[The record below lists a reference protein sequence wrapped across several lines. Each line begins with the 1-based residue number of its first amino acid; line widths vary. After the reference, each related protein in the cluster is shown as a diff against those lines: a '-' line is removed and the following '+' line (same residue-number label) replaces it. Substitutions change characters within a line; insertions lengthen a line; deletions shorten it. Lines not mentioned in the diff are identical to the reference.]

1 LDDAIKELIMRDTLI
16 GSRINRYEIRESVHK
31 SDLIGIY
38 KAYDTKLERYVL
50 VKTILHSTDY
60 SQEAIDFFLAESR
73 SLAKLAHPN
82 IAKVLDFG
90 YEDGSLYLISEYVPG
105 KTLSELMTGPIPW
118 QTAINILLPLTD
130 ALIYAHARG
139 ILHRDLKPDNILINS
154 DGQPILSDFSLM
166 RIIEEEETRDMTGTN
181 VGLGSPGYVSPE
193 QVQGLAVDFRSDIYS
208 LGVVFFEMV
217 TGKKLFY
224 ATSSMEIVMQHIM
237 ATPPK
242 PRSLIPDLPRA
253 VEAIILSAL
262 SKDREKRFQS
272 VEAFSNALKAVVEA
286 TNRAKTPASPRS
298 RNIVVGSIAS
308 VILILAILGVSFRKQ
323 LGLQPASSPTPTLAT
338 TALPSPTPTAKA
350 IVKTP
355 TIASP
360 TTPVIDEPSSPSIPA
375 LPGMKLPMSR
385 AVINAD
391 SVSQIVELARWG
403 NPNINQ
409 LAFLRNEQVLLGVTS
424 AGIYYFDPQDLSAK
438 RFFDGQGLLSK
449 FTISKDGEWLATADQ
464 QGTLR
469 VWNISNG
476 EEINQL
482 KGQAKTIT
490 ALDFSPDKSKLVFSD
505 SDKSIHLWNLKQN
518 EHYTFEKRHTLAINK
533 VLFLGDNDTVISGS
547 DDFQIMFW
555 DVPSGKLKS
564 QLAAAKKINDMALS
578 SDNQYLALALNDATL
593 QIWDLSK
600 KQVLNKIADRKV
612 LAPFTFITFLPS
624 DNNLLTASTDGYVRI
639 WSIFGSEY
647 IWESTSANQANSP
660 TAFNPIKTVA
670 VAPSGSKFVVGYE
683 SGLIDVWDLTTKKKD
698 LSKDLGSQ
706 SINRM
711 VISPND
717 QVLAFQK
724 GNSFV
729 ELMSVQDSTQ
739 NTVLTGTIPR
749 GNPISPDNQTIS
761 LQVGELKLYSLSTT
775 TPQPIFT
782 LYDFPANGLINY
794 SPDSKLLTAFSG
806 GLLNYW
812 STSSGQQ
819 LTPSLK
825 KIQGR
830 CVTLYRQ
837 DDSFIL
843 AATDNGVIFADAN
856 LPQFCKI
863 MRGPRTTSEEFL
875 SDGSIIALAL
885 ENQLIEVWDVHK
897 SDQKIQ
903 LKTQVLGDVLDIAIS
918 SDRTLL
924 AAASASGNIEI
935 YNLETLELLKTL
947 NLQTGPVHQVLFSHD
962 QKYLIAGLA
971 DGTIRFFGL
980 YP

>member
-1 LDDAIKELIMRDTLI
+1 MRDTLI

-118 QTAINILLPLTD
+118 QTAINTLLPLTD

-139 ILHRDLKPDNILINS
+139 IIHRDLKPDNILINS

-181 VGLGSPGYVSPE
+181 VGLGSPGYISPE
-193 QVQGLAVDFRSDIYS
+193 QVQGLNVDFRSDIYS

-237 ATPPK
+237 ATPPR

-272 VEAFSNALKAVVEA
+272 VEAFANALKAVVEA
-286 TNRAKTPASPRS
+286 TNKARTPVPARS
-298 RNIVVGSIAS
+298 RNIVIGSIAG
-308 VILILAILGVSFRKQ
+308 VLLVLAVLGVSFRNQ
-323 LGLQPASSPTPTLAT
+323 LGLLPASSPTPMLAT
-338 TALPSPTPTAKA
+338 KTPIFSTPTAKA

-355 TIASP
+355 TIAI
-360 TTPVIDEPSSPSIPA
+360 TATALVDETSVPSIPA
-375 LPGMKLPMSR
+375 LPGMKLPASR
-385 AVINAD
+385 AIIDAN
-391 SVSQIVELARWG
+391 SVDQIIELARWG

-409 LAFLRNEQVLLGVTS
+409 LAFLKNEQVLLGVTS
-424 AGIYYFDPQDLSAK
+424 AGVYYFDSKDLSAQ

-449 FTISKDGEWLATADQ
+449 FTISKDGEWIATVDQ

-469 VWNISNG
+469 IWNIANG
-476 EEINQL
+476 EPINQL
-482 KGQAKTIT
+482 TGQAKTISS
-490 ALDFSPDKSKLVFSD
+490 LDFSPDKSKLVFSD
-505 SDKSIHLWNLKQN
+505 SEKTIHLWNLKQN

-555 DVPSGKLKS
+555 DVPSGKLKG

-578 SDNQYLALALNDATL
+578 SDNQYLAVALNNATL
-593 QIWDLSK
+593 QVWDVAK
-600 KQVLNKIADRKV
+600 KQVLNTIADQKV

-639 WSIFGSEY
+639 WNIFGSEY
-647 IWESTSANQANSP
+647 IWESTSADQKGSL
-660 TAFNPIKTVA
+660 TALNPIKTVA

-683 SGLIDVWDLTTKKKD
+683 SGVIDVWDLTTKKKD

-724 GNSFV
+724 GTSFV
-729 ELMSVQDSTQ
+729 ELMSVQDARQ

-749 GNPISPDNQTIS
+749 GNPISPDNQTIT
-761 LQVGELKLYSLSTT
+761 LQVGDLQLYSLSTIA
-775 TPQPIFT
+775 PQPIFT

-794 SPDSKLLTAFSG
+794 SPDSKLVSAFSG

-812 STSSGQQ
+812 STGSGQQ
-819 LTPSLK
+819 LAPSLK

-830 CVTLYRQ
+830 CITIYRQ

-843 AATDNGVIFADAN
+843 AATENGIIYADAN

-863 MRGPRTTSEEFL
+863 TRGPRTTSEEFL
-875 SDGSIIALAL
+875 ADGSIIALSQ
-885 ENQLIEVWDVHK
+885 ENQLIDIWDVHK
-897 SDQKIQ
+897 GDQKVE
-903 LKTQVLGDVLDIAIS
+903 LKTQTPGDVLDVAIS
-918 SDRTLL
+918 GDRKLL
-924 AAASASGNIEI
+924 AAASASGSVEI
-935 YNLETLELLKTL
+935 YNLETLELVKTL
-947 NLQTGPVHQVLFSHD
+947 NLQTGPVHQILFSHD
-962 QKYLIAGLA
+962 QKYLIAGSS
-971 DGTIRFFGL
+971 DGTIRFFGI